1 MSPAERLLEFCLRV
15 ERSVGRAVLVA
26 VGRVRDQDQTE
37 PALALFSFGIKQLP
51 DISVAPGLRLP
62 LRPVDIVSLSSLSLK
77 APGPSSS
84 SVSPY
89 PSNKGVWENRCSGV
103 SYRRSV
109 RVLPSAVVPRAEV
122 IVCESYLVDP
132 ASSHMLVSK
141 TKPCM
146 SKYERF
152 IQ

>member
-15 ERSVGRAVLVA
+15 ERVGGESCWWLSDAF
-26 VGRVRDQDQTE
+26 GTKTKPSPHWPYFPSGSNSCQI
-37 PALALFSFGIKQLP
+37 LASLP
-51 DISVAPGLRLP
+51 VC
-62 LRPVDIVSLSSLSLK
+62 VSLYAPSTSSLSPLSLSK
-77 APGPSSS
+77 HPGPLPAPFRRIRPTRVCGRS
-84 SVSPY
+84 
-89 PSNKGVWENRCSGV
+89 RCSGV

>member
-1 MSPAERLLEFCLRV
+1 M
-15 ERSVGRAVLVA
+15 A

-89 PSNKGVWENRCSGV
+89 PSNKGVWEKPLLWRILPPF
-103 SYRRSV
+103 RSSPPV
-109 RVLPSAVVPRAEV
+109 RGRAAGGGDRLRELPG
-122 IVCESYLVDP
+122 
-132 ASSHMLVSK
+132 
-141 TKPCM
+141 
-146 SKYERF
+146 
-152 IQ
+152 

>member
-1 MSPAERLLEFCLRV
+1 MWK
-15 ERSVGRAVLVA
+15 GRWGELLVA
-26 VGRVRDQDQTE
+26 VGRVREQDQTE

-62 LRPVDIVSLSSLSLK
+62 LRPVDIVSLSSLSK
-77 APGPSSS
+77 HPGPLPAPFRRIRPTRVCGRS
-84 SVSPY
+84 
-89 PSNKGVWENRCSGV
+89 RCSGV